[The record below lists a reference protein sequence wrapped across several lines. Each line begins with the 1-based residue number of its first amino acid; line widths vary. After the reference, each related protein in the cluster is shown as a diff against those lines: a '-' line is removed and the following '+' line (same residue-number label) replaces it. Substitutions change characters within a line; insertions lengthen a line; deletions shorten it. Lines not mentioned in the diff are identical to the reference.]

1 MSFTIGAEAAQDIT
15 ITTNLDTEPAHA
27 EQLGHI
33 CVNWANLE
41 WQMYLLF
48 QLMSGSPPAIARGTF
63 YAIDST
69 RGRREIISG
78 IAGILLDKASDKSVL
93 DDILRRVGRTS
104 GQRNKYV
111 HDTWGVA
118 STQNHEIFQMRM
130 SGLGETGTMEQI
142 AVSDMKATADHIRK
156 LAGELNDFRDR
167 IYASI
172 PALLEKYRKLPGL
185 GLQYAPKG
193 HPPGRKPK
201 GFHGQQKS

>member
-1 MSFTIGAEAAQDIT
+1 MTPASLISTGIGTIR
-15 ITTNLDTEPAHA
+15 PAHA

-41 WQMYLLF
+41 WQMYLFF
-48 QLMSGSPPAIARGTF
+48 QLVSGSPPAIARSTF

-69 RGRREIISG
+69 RGRREIILG
-78 IAGILLDKASDKSVL
+78 IAGTLFDKPSDKSIL
-93 DDILRRVGRTS
+93 DDILRHIGKTS

-118 STQNHEIFQMRM
+118 NTPKNEIFQMRM
-130 SGLGETGTMEQI
+130 SAPGAAGTMEEVTI
-142 AVSDMKATADHIRK
+142 PDMKDTTAHIRK
-156 LAGELNDFRDR
+156 LADELSYFRER
-167 IYASI
+167 VAASV

-185 GLQYAPKG
+185 GLQFSPKG

-201 GFHGQQKS
+201 GHHGQR